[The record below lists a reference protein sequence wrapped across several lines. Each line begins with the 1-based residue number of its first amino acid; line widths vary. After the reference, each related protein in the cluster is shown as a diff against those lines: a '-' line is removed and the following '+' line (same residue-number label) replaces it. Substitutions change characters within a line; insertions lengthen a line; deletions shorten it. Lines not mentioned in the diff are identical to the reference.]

1 MSTKR
6 DTNNHRY
13 NNSHNYR
20 EKQDLEELADARII
34 TKNLVYIIGL
44 SSNIAHKE
52 KLNKYEYLGQYG
64 TIIKI
69 VVNRNKAYNL
79 NSPHGP
85 SYSAYVTY
93 SKPYEASIAILSLDD
108 KMIDNHIIRASFGT
122 TKYCSY
128 FLKGI
133 ECTNKECLFLH
144 KLAGEND
151 IIKRGELTLNKN
163 IFNEQHKY
171 AIKIADIYNPE
182 VKKKIL
188 SMKKRKT
195 IFPSPDIIY
204 KTITVTEK
212 EKKENSKNKKNSA
225 NKSNKSN
232 NSSSTNEKGNKI
244 SPIKENKQVKEI
256 NKFNSYNNEYNKDI
270 NEIKR
275 SYDDED
281 YNYEEEEEDD
291 LEEGEGDENY
301 EQEEG
306 TATNTEKE
314 KLSNNEDKNNKKRN
328 NNNND
333 KDKNIE
339 IKKNN
344 KEIIKRDK
352 SRFDFCP
359 NNNNNDK
366 ENNNIIV
373 PEHILNLINK
383 KINSFVLTKYMQQK
397 LIDKIFLNESIKN
410 DNIGQNDEWTKFI
423 NDNIDVTNNGDIG
436 NNDEFANELD
446 NINKFIF
453 KKTLEKSE
461 N

>member
-1 MSTKR
+1 MSKNR

-20 EKQDLEELADARII
+20 EKQDMEELSDARII

-64 TIIKI
+64 TIQKI
-69 VVNRNKAYNL
+69 VVNRSKAYNL
-79 NSPHGP
+79 NSVHGP

-151 IIKRGELTLNKN
+151 IIKRGELTVNKN

-171 AIKIADIYNPE
+171 AIKIADIFNPE

-188 SMKKRKT
+188 SMKKKKT
-195 IFPSPDIIY
+195 VFPSPDIIY
-204 KTITVTEK
+204 KTITVIEK
-212 EKKENSKNKKNSA
+212 EKTGNSKNKKNSA
-225 NKSNKSN
+225 NKSIGSN
-232 NSSSTNEKGNKI
+232 NSSANNEKGNNKI
-244 SPIKENKQVKEI
+244 SPVKEI
-256 NKFNSYNNEYNKDI
+256 KQIKEVNKFNNYSNDYNNDK
-270 NEIKR
+270 K
-275 SYDDED
+275 SYDEED

-291 LEEGEGDENY
+291 FEEGEGDDEY
-301 EQEEG
+301 DQEEG
-306 TATNTEKE
+306 VDKFQEEEKTI
-314 KLSNNEDKNNKKRN
+314 NDDKNVNKKRN
-328 NNNND
+328 KNE
-333 KDKNIE
+333 KNITT

-344 KEIIKRDK
+344 KDIFNREK
-352 SRFDFCP
+352 SRFDFCV
-359 NNNNNDK
+359 NNKNNK
-366 ENNNIIV
+366 ENNNIVV
-373 PEHILNLINK
+373 PEHILKLINK

-410 DNIGQNDEWTKFI
+410 DNKGQNDEWTKFI
-423 NDNIDVTNNGDIG
+423 YDNIDMTNKNDI
-436 NNDEFANELD
+436 NNNKDELTEDLEHINDFILKKSIKKSD
-446 NINKFIF
+446 NN
-453 KKTLEKSE
+453 
-461 N
+461 

>member
-1 MSTKR
+1 MSKNR
-6 DTNNHRY
+6 ETNNHRY

-20 EKQDLEELADARII
+20 EKQDMEELSDARII

-64 TIIKI
+64 TIQKI
-69 VVNRNKAYNL
+69 VVNRSKAYNL
-79 NSPHGP
+79 NSVHGP

-151 IIKRGELTLNKN
+151 IIKRGELTVNKN

-171 AIKIADIYNPE
+171 AIKIADIFNPE

-188 SMKKRKT
+188 SMKKKKT
-195 IFPSPDIIY
+195 VFPSPDIIY
-204 KTITVTEK
+204 KTITVIEK
-212 EKKENSKNKKNSA
+212 EKNGSSKNKKNSA
-225 NKSNKSN
+225 NKSIGSN
-232 NSSSTNEKGNKI
+232 NSSANNEKGNKI
-244 SPIKENKQVKEI
+244 SPVKEI
-256 NKFNSYNNEYNKDI
+256 KQIKEVNKFNNYNNDYNNDK
-270 NEIKR
+270 K
-275 SYDDED
+275 SYDEED

-291 LEEGEGDENY
+291 FEEGEGDDYYDQDEGGEDNF
-301 EQEEG
+301 QEEEK
-306 TATNTEKE
+306 TTND
-314 KLSNNEDKNNKKRN
+314 DKNVNKKRN
-328 NNNND
+328 KN
-333 KDKNIE
+333 DKNITT

-344 KEIIKRDK
+344 KDIFNREK
-352 SRFDFCP
+352 SRFDFCA
-359 NNNNNDK
+359 NNKNNK
-366 ENNNIIV
+366 ENNNIVV

-423 NDNIDVTNNGDIG
+423 YDNIDMTNKNEI
-436 NNDEFANELD
+436 NNKDDLAEDLEHINDFIVKKSLQKSD
-446 NINKFIF
+446 NN
-453 KKTLEKSE
+453 
-461 N
+461 

>member
-1 MSTKR
+1 MSKNR

-20 EKQDLEELADARII
+20 EKQDMEELSDARII

-64 TIIKI
+64 TIQKI
-69 VVNRNKAYNL
+69 VVNRSKAYNL
-79 NSPHGP
+79 NSVHGP

-151 IIKRGELTLNKN
+151 IIKRGELTVNKN

-171 AIKIADIYNPE
+171 AIKIADIFNTE

-188 SMKKRKT
+188 SMKKKKT
-195 IFPSPDIIY
+195 VFPSPDIIY
-204 KTITVTEK
+204 KTITVIEK
-212 EKKENSKNKKNSA
+212 EKTGNSKNKKNSA
-225 NKSNKSN
+225 NKSIGSN
-232 NSSSTNEKGNKI
+232 NSSANNEKGNNKI
-244 SPIKENKQVKEI
+244 SPVKEI
-256 NKFNSYNNEYNKDI
+256 KQIKEVNKFNNYNNDYNNDK
-270 NEIKR
+270 K
-275 SYDDED
+275 SYDEED

-291 LEEGEGDENY
+291 FEEGEGDDEY
-301 EQEEG
+301 DQEEG
-306 TATNTEKE
+306 VDKFQEEEKTI
-314 KLSNNEDKNNKKRN
+314 NDDKNVNKKRN
-328 NNNND
+328 KNE
-333 KDKNIE
+333 KNITT

-344 KEIIKRDK
+344 KDIFNREK
-352 SRFDFCP
+352 SRFDFCV
-359 NNNNNDK
+359 NNKNNK
-366 ENNNIIV
+366 ENNNIVV
-373 PEHILNLINK
+373 PEHILKLINK

-410 DNIGQNDEWTKFI
+410 DNKGQNDEWTKFI
-423 NDNIDVTNNGDIG
+423 YDNIDMTNKNDI
-436 NNDEFANELD
+436 NNNKDELTEDLEHINDFILKKSIKKSD
-446 NINKFIF
+446 NN
-453 KKTLEKSE
+453 
-461 N
+461 

>member
-1 MSTKR
+1 MSKNR
-6 DTNNHRY
+6 ETNNHRY

-20 EKQDLEELADARII
+20 EKQDMEELSDARII

-64 TIIKI
+64 TIQKI
-69 VVNRNKAYNL
+69 VVNRSKAYNL
-79 NSPHGP
+79 NSVHGP

-151 IIKRGELTLNKN
+151 IIKRGELTVNKN

-171 AIKIADIYNPE
+171 AIKIADIFNPE

-188 SMKKRKT
+188 SMKKKKT
-195 IFPSPDIIY
+195 VFPSPDIIY
-204 KTITVTEK
+204 KTITVIEK
-212 EKKENSKNKKNSA
+212 EKTGNSKNKKNSA
-225 NKSNKSN
+225 NKSIGSN
-232 NSSSTNEKGNKI
+232 NSSANNEKGNNKI
-244 SPIKENKQVKEI
+244 SPVKEI
-256 NKFNSYNNEYNKDI
+256 KQIKEVNKFNNYNNDYNNDK
-270 NEIKR
+270 K
-275 SYDDED
+275 SYDEED

-291 LEEGEGDENY
+291 FEEGEGDDYYDQDEGGEDNF
-301 EQEEG
+301 QEEEK
-306 TATNTEKE
+306 TTND
-314 KLSNNEDKNNKKRN
+314 DKSVNKKRN
-328 NNNND
+328 KN
-333 KDKNIE
+333 DKNITT

-344 KEIIKRDK
+344 KEIFNREK
-352 SRFDFCP
+352 SRFDFCV
-359 NNNNNDK
+359 NNKNNK
-366 ENNNIIV
+366 ENNNIVV

-410 DNIGQNDEWTKFI
+410 DKIGQNDEWTKFI
-423 NDNIDVTNNGDIG
+423 YDNIDVKSKNDINNNKDEATEDLEHINDFILKKSLKKSD
-436 NNDEFANELD
+436 NN
-446 NINKFIF
+446 
-453 KKTLEKSE
+453 
-461 N
+461 

>member
-1 MSTKR
+1 MSKNR
-6 DTNNHRY
+6 ETNNHRY

-20 EKQDLEELADARII
+20 EKQDMEELSDARII

-64 TIIKI
+64 TIQKI
-69 VVNRNKAYNL
+69 VVNRSKAYNL
-79 NSPHGP
+79 NSVHGP

-151 IIKRGELTLNKN
+151 IIKRGELTVNKN

-171 AIKIADIYNPE
+171 AIKIADIFNPE

-188 SMKKRKT
+188 SMKKKKT
-195 IFPSPDIIY
+195 VFPSPDIIY
-204 KTITVTEK
+204 KTITVVEK
-212 EKKENSKNKKNSA
+212 EKTGNSKNKKNSA
-225 NKSNKSN
+225 NKSIGSN
-232 NSSSTNEKGNKI
+232 NSSANNEKGNNKI
-244 SPIKENKQVKEI
+244 SPVKEI
-256 NKFNSYNNEYNKDI
+256 KQIKEVNKFNNYNNDYNNDK
-270 NEIKR
+270 K
-275 SYDDED
+275 SYDEED

-291 LEEGEGDENY
+291 FEDGEGDDEY
-301 EQEEG
+301 DQEEG
-306 TATNTEKE
+306 VDKLQEEEKTTND
-314 KLSNNEDKNNKKRN
+314 DKNVNKKRN
-328 NNNND
+328 KN
-333 KDKNIE
+333 DKNITT

-344 KEIIKRDK
+344 KDIFNREK
-352 SRFDFCP
+352 SRFDFCA
-359 NNNNNDK
+359 NNKNNK
-366 ENNNIIV
+366 ENNNIVV

-423 NDNIDVTNNGDIG
+423 YDNIDMTNKNEI
-436 NNDEFANELD
+436 NNKDDLAEDLEHINDFIVKKSLQKSD
-446 NINKFIF
+446 NN
-453 KKTLEKSE
+453 
-461 N
+461 

>member
-1 MSTKR
+1 MSKNR
-6 DTNNHRY
+6 ETNNHRY

-20 EKQDLEELADARII
+20 EKQDMEELSDARII

-44 SSNIAHKE
+44 SSNIANKE

-64 TIIKI
+64 TIQKI
-69 VVNRNKAYNL
+69 VVNRSKAYNL
-79 NSPHGP
+79 NSVHGP

-171 AIKIADIYNPE
+171 AIKIADIFNPE

-188 SMKKRKT
+188 SMKKKKT
-195 IFPSPDIIY
+195 VFPSPDIIY
-204 KTITVTEK
+204 KTITVIEK
-212 EKKENSKNKKNSA
+212 EKTASSKNKKSSE
-225 NKSNKSN
+225 NKSIGSN
-232 NSSSTNEKGNKI
+232 NSSANNEKGNKI
-244 SPIKENKQVKEI
+244 SPMKEIKQIKEV
-256 NKFNSYNNEYNKDI
+256 NKFNNYSNDYNNDK
-270 NEIKR
+270 K

-291 LEEGEGDENY
+291 YEEGEGDDDY
-301 EQEEG
+301 DQEEG
-306 TATNTEKE
+306 IGNKNPEEEKTAND
-314 KLSNNEDKNNKKRN
+314 DKNVSKKRN
-328 NNNND
+328 KN
-333 KDKNIE
+333 DKNII

-344 KEIIKRDK
+344 KDIFNREK
-352 SRFDFCP
+352 SRFDFCA
-359 NNNNNDK
+359 NNKNNK
-366 ENNNIIV
+366 ENNNIVV

-423 NDNIDVTNNGDIG
+423 YDNIDMTNKNEI
-436 NNDEFANELD
+436 NNKDDLAEDLEHINDFIVKKSLQKSD
-446 NINKFIF
+446 NN
-453 KKTLEKSE
+453 
-461 N
+461 